1 MTSAGAGDVA
11 ARGSATPRTS
21 DEARHTAAHAQLRGS
36 SLLLIG
42 RGVSLLA
49 TLAIQVIVVRYLTKT
64 EYGAFAYALSI
75 ATLAAG
81 LTTAGLDRAVPRF
94 IPIYDEAKD
103 HGRLIG
109 TIAVAL
115 GTILGLGLV
124 LVLAVVGLQG
134 WLAGT
139 GVADAQ
145 AVALLAI
152 LIALAPLQAVDDLQ
166 TALLAVVSTPR
177 AIFVRRYL
185 LTPGLRVLVVL
196 LLAASGGDARF
207 LATGYVL
214 AAAIGVAIYGVFIWR
229 VLRDRG
235 FIRRALDSGIRF
247 PIRAVF
253 GFALPL
259 LSTDLLYLVL
269 GASDVVVLG
278 YFRGPDAVADL
289 RAVQPLAVLN
299 QVVLS
304 SFTLLYTPLAARLFA
319 RQDGAGARE
328 AYWQTAVWIAT
339 LSFPIFAAT
348 SALAGPL
355 TVFLFGPAYAESA
368 VILAVLA
375 TGYYANAALGFN
387 GLTLKIQGHIR
398 LAVAIDLVAAA
409 INIAAILA
417 LVPAFGAVGAAIGTA
432 TTLVVHNILK
442 QIALQRATGIALFDV
457 RSGAL
462 YAGIVGTAIVL
473 WAVVAAVQPSLPLG
487 ILLVLG
493 ATVAVFAL
501 GRKRL
506 DVGRVFPELRSVPV
520 LGRLL

>member
-11 ARGSATPRTS
+11 TRGSSGSRAS
-21 DEARHTAAHAQLRGS
+21 DDARRTAAHVHLRGS
-36 SLLLIG
+36 SFLLVG

-49 TLAIQVIVVRYLTKT
+49 TLAIQVIVVRYLSKE
-64 EYGAFAYALSI
+64 EYGAFAYAFSI

-94 IPIYDEAKD
+94 VPIYDEAND

-109 TIAVAL
+109 TILVAL
-115 GTILGLGLV
+115 CTILGLGLV
-124 LVLAVVGLQG
+124 LVLGVVALQG

-139 GVADAQ
+139 GIAEAQ

-152 LIALAPLQAVDDLQ
+152 LIALAPLQAIDDLQ

-177 AIFVRRYL
+177 AIFLRRYV

-207 LATGYVL
+207 LAVGYVV
-214 AAAIGVAIYGVFIWR
+214 AAAIGVAIYGVFLWR
-229 VLRDRG
+229 LLSDRG

-247 PIRAVF
+247 PFRAVF

-278 YFRGPDAVADL
+278 YFRGPVAVADL

-304 SFTLLYTPLAARLFA
+304 SFTLLYVPLAARLFA
-319 RQDGAGARE
+319 RQDAEGARE
-328 AYWQTAVWIAT
+328 AYWQSAVWIAT

-355 TVFLFGPAYAESA
+355 TVTLFGSDYAESA

-398 LAVAIDLVAAA
+398 LAVAIDLIAGVINVAAV
-409 INIAAILA
+409 LA
-417 LVPAFGAVGAAIGTA
+417 LVPALGAVGAALGTA
-432 TTLVVHNILK
+432 TTLVVHNVLK
-442 QIALQRATGIALFDV
+442 QIALRRATGIALFDV

-462 YAGIVGTAIVL
+462 YGGIVAVSALL
-473 WAVVAAVQPSLPLG
+473 WIVVALVQPSLSIG
-487 ILLVLG
+487 IGLVLV
-493 ATVAVFAL
+493 ATAAVFAL

-506 DVGRVFPELRSVPV
+506 DVGQVFPELRSVPV

>member
-1 MTSAGAGDVA
+1 MSSARARELGVPARPAAAEAEA
-11 ARGSATPRTS
+11 ARG
-21 DEARHTAAHAQLRGS
+21 AAHAQLRGS
-36 SLLLIG
+36 SLLLVG

-49 TLAIQVIVVRYLTKT
+49 TLAIQVIIVRYLTKT

-94 IPIYDEAKD
+94 VPIYDEAND

-115 GTILGLGLV
+115 GTILGLGFV
-124 LVLAVVGLQG
+124 LVLAIVGLQG

-139 GVADAQ
+139 GIADPQ

-152 LIALAPLQAVDDLQ
+152 LIALAPLQAIDDLQ

-214 AAAIGVAIYGVFIWR
+214 AAAVGVVIYGAVLWR
-229 VLRDRG
+229 ILRERG
-235 FIRRALDSGIRF
+235 FIGRALESGVRF
-247 PIRAVF
+247 PFRAVF

-259 LSTDLLYLVL
+259 LSTDLLYLIL

-278 YFRGPDAVADL
+278 YFRGPVAVADL
-289 RAVQPLAVLN
+289 RAVQPLAILN

-319 RQDGAGARE
+319 RRDGAGAQE

-355 TVFLFGPAYAESA
+355 TATLFGPAYASSA
-368 VILAVLA
+368 AILAILA

-387 GLTLKIQGHIR
+387 GLTLKIHGHIR
-398 LAVAIDLVAAA
+398 LAVAIDLAAAA
-409 INIAAILA
+409 INVVAILA
-417 LVPAFGAVGAAIGTA
+417 LVPPLGAVGAALGTA
-432 TTLVVHNILK
+432 TTLVVHNVFK
-442 QIALQRATGIALFDV
+442 QIALQWATGISLFDL

-462 YAGIVGTAIVL
+462 YAGIVAVGLAL
-473 WAVVAAVQPSLPLG
+473 WMAALVVRPSLPVG
-487 ILLVLG
+487 IGFVLV
-493 ATVAVFAL
+493 ATAVVYAI
-501 GRKRL
+501 GRDRL
-506 DVGRVFPELRSVPV
+506 DVARVFPEARSIPV
-520 LGRLL
+520 LGRFV